1 MDIWG
6 NKIPKEV
13 LDGAVVQFARKIVR
27 LPCEMA
33 LTQLKR
39 LKINFRIDGI
49 TYDFVPGQGD
59 EEEEGEGNADEA

>member
-39 LKINFRIDGI
+39 LKMNFRMDGV
-49 TYDFVPGQGD
+49 TYDYDPGN
-59 EEEEGEGNADEA
+59 EEEEGADAAEEA